1 MATGTKDPTIQE
13 RDDDASGLPDR
24 TPRRRTMPAGR
35 VLVAI
40 LVALLAW
47 SLLYA
52 PELLRSSE
60 AQPDG
65 IRKTVSLAVLR
76 PLVWVEDRAGLT
88 RLVDNAASAM
98 GRHPGE
104 AVGGGVEG
112 ISTDVE
118 PLPSLPPPTGSHS
131 DRPRTHDTK
140 LREGSTAN
148 PLRVVVVGDSLAQ
161 GIGTFAERVFRPNLV
176 NVFREGQIST
186 GLSREDYFDW
196 PSRMRYIVHRA
207 RPDLTIVMLGENDGQ
222 SLVDPNGNTVA
233 QIGTSDFPS
242 AYEDRVREFAR
253 IATSEGGHVIWIG
266 LPQPRDTR
274 RWDFIGRQN
283 AAFAQV
289 AAELPNVSYFDTW
302 STFAAPDGGYTA
314 YYRDGKHITLV
325 RADDGVHFNADGYT
339 ILMRLVAGFAGEQFQ
354 LDPRTYEG

>member
-1 MATGTKDPTIQE
+1 
-13 RDDDASGLPDR
+13 
-24 TPRRRTMPAGR
+24 

-40 LVALLAW
+40 LVGLLVW

-52 PELLRSSE
+52 PELKRSSE

-76 PLVWVEDRAGLT
+76 PIVWAEDRLGVT

-98 GRHPGE
+98 GREPGE

-118 PLPSLPPPTGSHS
+118 PLPSLPPPTGTHPEK
-131 DRPRTHDTK
+131 PRTHDTK
-140 LREGSTAN
+140 LRAGTSSN

-161 GIGTFAERVFRPNLV
+161 GIGTFAERVFRPSLV

-186 GLSREDYFDW
+186 GLSREDYFNW
-196 PSRMRYIVHRA
+196 PGRMRVIVHQA

-222 SLVDPNGNTVA
+222 SLVDPDGNLVA
-233 QIGTSDFPS
+233 MIGTNEFPS
-242 AYEDRVREFAR
+242 AYEERAREFAK
-253 IATSEGGHVIWIG
+253 IATSEGGHVIWVG

-302 STFAAPDGGYTA
+302 SAFAALDGGYTA
-314 YYRDGKHITLV
+314 YYHDGRHVTLV

-339 ILMRLVAGFAGEQFQ
+339 ILMRLVAGFAGQEFQ